1 MRSGASRTARR
12 RCATFR
18 PRTCWA
24 GWTEDERGRAGIVP
38 LPSTPEQQEQALLGS
53 ERVRAALGEPL
64 VGAFL
69 AVRRSDAQWAAERPL
84 EEIISAHLWR
94 Y

>member
-1 MRSGASRTARR
+1 L
-12 RCATFR
+12 
-18 PRTCWA
+18 A
-24 GWTEDERGRAGIVP
+24 G
-38 LPSTPEQQEQALLGS
+38 
-53 ERVRAALGEPL
+53 AALGEPL